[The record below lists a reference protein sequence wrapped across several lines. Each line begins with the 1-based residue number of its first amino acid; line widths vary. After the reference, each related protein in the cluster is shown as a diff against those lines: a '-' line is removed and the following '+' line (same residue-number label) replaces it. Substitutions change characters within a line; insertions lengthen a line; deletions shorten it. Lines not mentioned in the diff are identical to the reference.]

1 MTFKHVKFQDSA
13 VMRSLERVAKEKG
26 LVKEEDLVKT
36 ASLSK
41 KADLTPSDNLLEN
54 LLKLSSGLRE
64 AGFSK
69 YADELEDKAFA
80 YKQAQT
86 LYETSKETG
95 EDLVD
100 AAHPKGSHKLEDVD
114 GDDLATIETIIDQ
127 QLKDMEMVSKKP
139 TGKLASTKDILKAVK
154 IVLADSEEE
163 NLEAARQ
170 LFLSTIAEVNNLA
183 SRIMRNEDLSD
194 LTYHSP
200 MNFGSFRDDEEA
212 GTGVATGTTKG
223 HMEVLISNLNELSK
237 KGPSQESVREI
248 QRNINTLTS
257 LVRDADN
264 VDPVNRSKYTA
275 EARAIYSKT
284 PKILEVLR
292 GKPAVESKPVSI
304 PEVTVKA
311 TALSPLFGQL
321 TSLKNKV
328 SLWKSFRSI
337 ARNRDALNWIEEE
350 LKSLEDIDKRYSAVK
365 EGQEDAAAPQMRAE
379 LSEEM
384 TNINEFEKSW
394 VKPAGSA

>member
-80 YKQAQT
+80 YKQSQT

-127 QLKDMEMVSKKP
+127 QLKDLEMIEKKP
-139 TGKLASTKDILKAVK
+139 TGKLASGKDILKAVRVVLAQDATEQITDQISEQLS
-154 IVLADSEEE
+154 IVLSSVRRLDSLTAKEL
-163 NLEAARQ
+163 N
-170 LFLSTIAEVNNLA
+170 FDLSTGYIPNLA
-183 SRIMRNEDLSD
+183 ALAKNPKVDNLREMQKLISRMRWRLKPGVAFGVSEDLWTQIEPLQVAAEKAIEKAINLRIKFNQIKSKE
-194 LTYHSP
+194 LTNETAPAAPAPIANPVVDKLKSAK
-200 MNFGSFRDDEEA
+200 M
-212 GTGVATGTTKG
+212 T
-223 HMEVLISNLNELSK
+223 LNGIAAL
-237 KGPSQESVREI
+237 
-248 QRNINTLTS
+248 
-257 LVRDADN
+257 
-264 VDPVNRSKYTA
+264 
-275 EARAIYSKT
+275 
-284 PKILEVLR
+284 
-292 GKPAVESKPVSI
+292 
-304 PEVTVKA
+304 VKA
-311 TALSPLFGQL
+311 DTTADPEDV
-321 TSLKNKV
+321 KDVND
-328 SLWKSFRSI
+328 WI
-337 ARNRDALNWIEEE
+337 ARI
-350 LKSLEDIDKRYSAVK
+350 
-365 EGQEDAAAPQMRAE
+365 DAALKDLEGRSANM
-379 LSEEM
+379 
-384 TNINEFEKSW
+384 N
-394 VKPAGSA
+394 PADVDAALAKLTKDFTRVRQEWA